1 MARRALDALYLG
13 AGIIAGCFLVV
24 IGALMLLLS
33 LGRQVGF
40 NLRGGDDLTAWSL
53 VAMSFLALAH
63 TFKHGEMIR
72 VGLIVERF
80 SGRARRALELAA
92 LTTGTVF
99 LAAFAW
105 YAVTMVQDSWRFGE
119 YAQGALA
126 VPIWIPQTGLAI
138 GVVILLIAFL
148 DELVRVAS
156 GRPPS
161 YVRAPPATAEEVIA
175 RAQESGV

>member
-13 AGIIAGCFLVV
+13 AGILAGCFLVA
-24 IGALMLLLS
+24 IAALMLLLS
-33 LGRQVGF
+33 FGRQVGF

-72 VGLIVERF
+72 VGLLVERLP
-80 SGRARRALELAA
+80 GRARQLLELAA
-92 LTTGTVF
+92 LTTATAF
-99 LAAFAW
+99 LGAFAW
-105 YAVTMVQDSWRFGE
+105 YAVGMVRDSWRFGE

-126 VPIWIPQTGLAI
+126 IPIWIPQTGLAA

-156 GRPPS
+156 GQPPT
-161 YVRAPPATAEEVIA
+161 YVRAAPATAEEAIA